1 MGGLEPSG
9 QLKGNAFLWTLKF
22 IDHHAGEGARARVL
36 ARLPP
41 DERAL
46 LEGIVLPI
54 SWYPLP
60 LFGRLLR
67 AMDQELGN
75 GDLSLAMERGRW
87 VAVNDVRTIHK
98 VFLKLFTPEWLVER
112 ATGSLWRKFH
122 SSGEWTTEG
131 GDGRAHAELRDLAH
145 VDTAV
150 CASIGGWIVGLFQLA
165 GAKNVE
171 VKHPL
176 CRGRGSAVCA
186 YDVEWK

>member
-1 MGGLEPSG
+1 VEPSG

-22 IDHHAGEGARARVL
+22 IDHHAGEGGRTRVL
-36 ARLPP
+36 SQLEA
-41 DERAL
+41 DERAI

-67 AMDQELGN
+67 AMDRELGK

-122 SSGEWTTEG
+122 SSGEWTTEAVG
-131 GDGRAHAELRDLAH
+131 EGRARAELRDLAH

-150 CASIGGWIVGLFQLA
+150 CASIAGWMVGLFELA
-165 GAKNVE
+165 GAKTVD
-171 VKHPL
+171 VRHPL
-176 CRGRGSAVCA
+176 CRGRGSAVCT
-186 YDVEWK
+186 YDVEWR